1 MLPILPQ
8 SILPPNL
15 LPALIYHTLY
25 YLQVN
30 AALGNSR
37 DYNIDLMPKFIMA
50 NGKLVKMLIM
60 TNVNRYLEF
69 KQVIEP

>member
-1 MLPILPQ
+1 M
-8 SILPPNL
+8 
-15 LPALIYHTLY
+15 YRTLY

-69 KQVIEP
+69 KQVLEPR